1 MNQISTRYVTEG
13 EACYEQYVLSDPA
26 AKTELVITPERG
38 GMITGFTLDGDEY
51 IWVRRPN
58 FSECNRPR
66 FAVPILFPS
75 CSNPDGGVHIFD
87 GKPYPMETHGL
98 ADLCPWEVDSVG
110 PDGVT
115 LMLQSTPLTKF
126 LYPFDFTL
134 LVTYNLAGRTATIDL
149 TVINDGDKPMPFSFG
164 YHPYFVASKLENV
177 DFDIHC
183 ATCSEDAKGEQPRRP
198 GEDHPD
204 PQRGRGQLH
213 PPADRRG
220 VPHGLYRQRQRPQG
234 DGGRRRQFHQ
244 RRALAAGRRELRLH
258 GALER
263 LGQQRQRG
271 GQARGAGARR
281 GHDQHLVHQR
291 STKCKDPP
299 ARPLSGIPPAWLAP
313 CHPPLTGGK

>member
-149 TVINDGDKPMPFSFG
+149 TVITGAAFEGQSFT
-164 YHPYFVASKLENV
+164 YANYRVKLIVELLNENQEV
-177 DFDIHC
+177 IAYSTADDYIIY
-183 ATCSEDAKGEQPRRP
+183 TNAKV
-198 GEDHPD
+198 
-204 PQRGRGQLH
+204 L
-213 PPADRRG
+213 
-220 VPHGLYRQRQRPQG
+220 
-234 DGGRRRQFHQ
+234 
-244 RRALAAGRRELRLH
+244 
-258 GALER
+258 
-263 LGQQRQRG
+263 LGM
-271 GQARGAGARR
+271 
-281 GHDQHLVHQR
+281 V
-291 STKCKDPP
+291 SPKT
-299 ARPLSGIPPAWLAP
+299 
-313 CHPPLTGGK
+313 

>member
-1 MNQISTRYVTEG
+1 M
-13 EACYEQYVLSDPA
+13 
-26 AKTELVITPERG
+26 
-38 GMITGFTLDGDEY
+38 
-51 IWVRRPN
+51 
-58 FSECNRPR
+58 
-66 FAVPILFPS
+66 PILFPS

-183 ATCSEDAKGEQPRRP
+183 ATCSEDAKGEQPAAPEKITLTRKE
-198 GEDHPD
+198 G
-204 PQRGRGQLH
+204 
-213 PPADRRG
+213 ADNSIRLLTG
-220 VPHGLYRQRQRPQG
+220 VEFPMVFTDSGNGHKG
-234 DGGRRRQFHQ
+234 DGGRRRQLHQ
-244 RRALAAGRRELRLH
+244 RCALAAGRRELCLH
-258 GALER
+258 GAP
-263 LGQQRQRG
+263 GT
-271 GQARGAGARR
+271 AGPTASTRR
-281 GHDQHLVHQR
+281 A
-291 STKCKDPP
+291 STRCWSPT
-299 ARPLSGIPPAWLAP
+299 RP
-313 CHPPLTGGK
+313 